1 MMTAMTEP
9 ARAGILHVGDL
20 DVTVQVSGRRRSIRL
35 TVERDATLTAV
46 IPPGTDMAELTKAI
60 KAKRQWLYGKLRERA
75 EIGQPRPQRKYV
87 TGEGFPYLGRSYRLL
102 LVDDAPRAVRLNRGR
117 LELRR
122 DAAGDATRHLARWY
136 RRAGEPWL
144 RKRIAPWAQ
153 RMSVE
158 VTALRVLPLGYRWGS
173 CSADGKVNIHWAAM
187 QLSPDLV
194 DYVLVHEL
202 AHLRHH
208 DHGPEFWQIVE
219 RAMPDYQARRDRLRS
234 LGPDLWLP
242 EARLC
247 FRRSRGPRPRGPRP
261 RGPHQRGPRGREPHR
276 CQKAGTRRCWSWDYA
291 VGEVTG
297 NSRVIFLISGP

>member
-9 ARAGILHVGDL
+9 ARAGILRVGDL
-20 DVTVQVSGRRRSIRL
+20 DVTVQVSDRRRSIRL

-46 IPPGTDMAELTKAI
+46 IPPGTRTAELTKAI

-75 EIGQPRPQRKYV
+75 DIGQPRPPRQYV

-102 LVDDAPRAVRLNRGR
+102 LVDDAPPAVRLNRGR

-122 DAAGDATRHLARWY
+122 DAAGDAARHLGRWY
-136 RRAGEPWL
+136 RQVGEPWL

-153 RMSVE
+153 RMQVD

-173 CSADGKVNIHWAAM
+173 CSPDGKVNIHWAAM
-187 QLSPDLV
+187 QLPPDLV

-202 AHLRHH
+202 AHLRRH
-208 DHGPEFWQIVE
+208 DHGPEFWRIVE
-219 RAMPDYQARRDRLRS
+219 FVMPDYHVRRDRLRR

-242 EARLC
+242 EAELC
-247 FRRSRGPRPRGPRP
+247 SSRPRPG
-261 RGPHQRGPRGREPHR
+261 
-276 CQKAGTRRCWSWDYA
+276 CS
-291 VGEVTG
+291 
-297 NSRVIFLISGP
+297 F